1 MTSSFSYYIFCII
14 AVIVGFIVVKK
25 IASCLVK
32 SIVAAVT
39 IAIITAIYFMYIK

>member
-25 IASCLVK
+25 IANCLVK

-39 IAIITAIYFMYIK
+39 IVIIAAIYFMYIK